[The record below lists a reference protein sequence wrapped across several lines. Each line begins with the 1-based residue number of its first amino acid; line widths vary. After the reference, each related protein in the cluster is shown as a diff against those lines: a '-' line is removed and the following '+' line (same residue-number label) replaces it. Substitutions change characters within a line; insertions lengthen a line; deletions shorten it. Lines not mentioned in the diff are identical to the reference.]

1 MNDAGLD
8 FTQKPETTEQSA
20 NKAKYLKNTS
30 VADKIFVSVDFS
42 ERSQLPAAVREFLMS
57 AAVRCFCCSVV
68 FCVLAT
74 DVVLQLS
81 DVRIWRSCTSSTT
94 IWVS

>member
-20 NKAKYLKNTS
+20 NKAKYLK
-30 VADKIFVSVDFS
+30 IPPWLIRFLSVDFS